1 MSSIQWTK
9 GTEMKIWKPICLV
22 LMLAFVLGGCTAAT
36 VVGGKIAAVAVK
48 PIFGLAVK
56 DAETTLAWVD
66 RELEA
71 GRLPAVDEEFARR
84 CPEAVLA
91 LDALRARLE
100 GAEEDVEGF
109 KGLIYFGTLNRFG
122 RSPQEEAA
130 THFQRLAGACFPLI
144 PAEKLIRIF

>member
-1 MSSIQWTK
+1 MN
-9 GTEMKIWKPICLV
+9 IWKPIFLV
-22 LMLAFVLGGCTAAT
+22 LMLVLSGCTTAS

-56 DAETTLAWVD
+56 DAETTMAWVD

-71 GRLPAVDEEFARR
+71 GRLPAADEEFARQ

-91 LDALRARLE
+91 LDTLRARLE
-100 GAEEDVEGF
+100 SAKEDVEGF

-122 RSPQEEAA
+122 RSPQEEAT
-130 THFQRLAGACFPLI
+130 THFQRLVGACFLFI

>member
-1 MSSIQWTK
+1 MR
-9 GTEMKIWKPICLV
+9 IWISICLV
-22 LMLAFVLGGCTAAT
+22 LMLGGCTAAT
-36 VVGGKIAAVAVK
+36 AVGGKIAAVAVK
-48 PIFGLAVK
+48 PVFGLAVK

-66 RELEA
+66 HELEA
-71 GRLPAVDEEFARR
+71 GRLPAVDEEFAKQ

-109 KGLIYFGTLNRFG
+109 KGFIYFGTLNRFG

-130 THFQRLAGACFPLI
+130 THFQRLVGACFPLI